1 MDNSLF
7 LFRIKIFIFGIIM
20 LNDIFEI
27 WLFLNEIFFKWEDN
41 GDIILLMLLII
52 ILLLKKICF
61 RDVLFRNR
69 KKFLNKVFKCIFVKW
84 IFFNELFCNLK
95 KVLCNFLEWSVL
107 FLFKFRYCRWG
118 SIWKVS
124 LLMLKIW
131 LCFNLSFVKYSLEIF
146 LNVFFFMYFC

>member
-52 ILLLKKICF
+52 ILLLK
-61 RDVLFRNR
+61 
-69 KKFLNKVFKCIFVKW
+69 
-84 IFFNELFCNLK
+84 
-95 KVLCNFLEWSVL
+95 
-107 FLFKFRYCRWG
+107 
-118 SIWKVS
+118 
-124 LLMLKIW
+124 
-131 LCFNLSFVKYSLEIF
+131 
-146 LNVFFFMYFC
+146 